1 MNWRDIIFIGVDKMK
16 IKLNNFIIEYDKEI
30 DYMSNIISTLEN
42 NTVDILD
49 FFELE
54 TLSLK
59 KKVVIFTDREKYKKH
74 LLPFVKEFKEWMCA
88 DTYDGNINLLEIS
101 EARKS
106 KEHEDMEID
115 EFVKCILH
123 EFVHSCQQELNSNS
137 NGTSWYWEALA
148 TNLSKQDYSSDSLED
163 CDFEKLKSDFNGTKD
178 GYNFAYTLGKYM
190 LENYSKEK
198 LLEYVKNPNLLKQ
211 DADDIFETVKQSQ
224 TNKKL

>member
-1 MNWRDIIFIGVDKMK
+1 
-16 IKLNNFIIEYDKEI
+16 
-30 DYMSNIISTLEN
+30 
-42 NTVDILD
+42 
-49 FFELE
+49 
-54 TLSLK
+54 
-59 KKVVIFTDREKYKKH
+59 
-74 LLPFVKEFKEWMCA
+74 MCA

-148 TNLSKQDYSSDSLED
+148 TNLSKQDYSSVSLEN
-163 CDFEKLKSDFNGTKD
+163 CDFEKLKSDFNGTKN